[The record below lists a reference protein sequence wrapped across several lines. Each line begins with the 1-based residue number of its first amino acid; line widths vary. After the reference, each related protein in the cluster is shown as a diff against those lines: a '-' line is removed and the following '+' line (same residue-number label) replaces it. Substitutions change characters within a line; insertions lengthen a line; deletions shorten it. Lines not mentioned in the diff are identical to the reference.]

1 MRLLYYESD
10 CSKKK
15 NAIESHESRS
25 DLTIERAPMRLDGRR
40 SSDHAFHCII
50 AFSSQTGYIYTA
62 RIRQFLFGHCWMRGK
77 MPPKKMKK
85 KQQLKAIWRT
95 VERRPRRRPKIC
107 RSSRALSL
115 LMIRRYSV
123 SWSGTRRRHAT
134 QTPTGVSTS
143 QQQSQS
149 SDVLAAA
156 ARALNEWWMK
166 SQQQQNFNIVYK
178 YNINEKKLLTFQE

>member
-1 MRLLYYESD
+1 MRVEVIWRLNVHQCDWTDGARPIMHSTVLLLFRVRPGIYIRPVFDSFY
-10 CSKKK
+10 
-15 NAIESHESRS
+15 
-25 DLTIERAPMRLDGRR
+25 LDIVECEGRCR
-40 SSDHAFHCII
+40 
-50 AFSSQTGYIYTA
+50 
-62 RIRQFLFGHCWMRGK
+62 RRKW
-77 MPPKKMKK
+77 KK